1 MPTYMMRAIDPDLWR
16 KVKSRAAA
24 DGVNMRGLILWLLA
38 LYAKRGLTP
47 FEAIDGK
54 CPRSTP

>member
-1 MPTYMMRAIDPDLWR
+1 MRAIDPDLWR